1 MPRIFDEIGEALLHL
16 LQHSVQSRKNN
27 SVSLGIPMDEDLQRA
42 RWRHGWSGVLAAA
55 LAAAVIAIGP
65 ASGGSLGQQ
74 TEVEA
79 TAVEPVAY
87 RQAELSGRRARTS
100 EAALASLG
108 ERMNANTI
116 AVISGNLNATYLSIA
131 YDLSAVLDDGDA
143 FRVLPVIGKGGGQN
157 IRDVRFL
164 KGVDL
169 GITQSNLLGYYQRT
183 NEIGRVDDKISYL
196 AKLFNEEMHVVVRAD
211 SGITSMVELDGKRVN
226 FSDIGSGTQLTTR
239 DVFRRLGIEPVEVN
253 MGQADAFEKLK
264 TGEITATVLIAG
276 KPTASMAKVAAEPGL
291 RLVPVEFAK
300 PLQDDYLPATLT
312 SQDYPNL
319 IPPGTSVETVAVG
332 AVLFAYNWPRN
343 SERYR
348 RIEAFIERFFPRLA
362 EFQKPPRHPKWRETN
377 LAAVVPGWTR
387 FPAAEEWIRRNAP
400 APAPQEVSRDASRE
414 EFERFLAKRN
424 TGGETAAPDDRNRL
438 FEEFLR
444 WSETR
449 AHR

>member
-1 MPRIFDEIGEALLHL
+1 M
-16 LQHSVQSRKNN
+16 V
-27 SVSLGIPMDEDLQRA
+27 EDLQRA
-42 RWRHGWSGVLAAA
+42 RWRHGWSRVLAAA
-55 LAAAVIAIGP
+55 LAAAVLACGP
-65 ASGGSLGQQ
+65 AAGQGPGEGAGA
-74 TEVEA
+74 EVRTVQA
-79 TAVEPVAY
+79 EPVAY
-87 RQAELSGRRARTS
+87 RQAELASRRGRTS

-143 FRVLPVIGKGGGQN
+143 FRVLPMVGKGGGQN

-183 NEIGRVDDKISYL
+183 NEIGRLDDKISYL

-211 SGITSMVELDGKRVN
+211 SGINSLVELDGKRVN
-226 FSDIGSGTQLTTR
+226 FSDLGSGTQLTTR
-239 DVFRRLGIEPVEVN
+239 DVFKRLGIEPVEVN
-253 MGQADAFEKLK
+253 MGQADAFEKMK
-264 TGEITATVLIAG
+264 TGEVTATILIAG
-276 KPTASMAKVAAEPGL
+276 KPTSAMAKLPAEGGF

-332 AVLFAYNWPRN
+332 AVLFAYNWPKT
-343 SERYR
+343 SERYH
-348 RIEAFIERFFPRLA
+348 RIEGFIERFFPRVA

-377 LAAVVPGWTR
+377 LAAVVPGWSR
-387 FPAAEEWIRRNAP
+387 FPAAEDWLRRNAP
-400 APAPQEVSRDASRE
+400 PPALREVSGDVARE
-414 EFERFLAKRN
+414 EFERFLAGRN
-424 TGGETAAPDDRNRL
+424 AGEAQAPEDRNRL
-438 FEEFLR
+438 FEDFLR

-449 AHR
+449 TRR